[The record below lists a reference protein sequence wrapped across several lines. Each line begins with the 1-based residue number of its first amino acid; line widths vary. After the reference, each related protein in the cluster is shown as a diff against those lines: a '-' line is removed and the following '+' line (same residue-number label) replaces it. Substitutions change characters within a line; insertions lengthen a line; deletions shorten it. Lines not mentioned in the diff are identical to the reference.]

1 MLDLNL
7 TDVERLILANQYE
20 ILGALK
26 KDTHYTKLAE
36 ALRDGHKWLY
46 EQSLEGVSEVMSDN
60 VAEDVLRIIEIYS
73 AMKDSYRDLADKS
86 GIDEHLLEFRGFDG
100 NNEGELLH
108 FARALRENGRY
119 EDTLKHGDINSH
131 MPMCGIYDR
140 MVGAWVKLGRPEFP
154 YSREAILAILEARKG
169 H

>member
-1 MLDLNL
+1 MVDLNL

-46 EQSLEGVSEVMSDN
+46 EQSLEGVSEVMSDKA
-60 VAEDVLRIIEIYS
+60 AEDVLKIIEIYS

-86 GIDEHLLEFRGFDG
+86 GIDKHLLEFRGFDG
-100 NNEGELLH
+100 NHEGELLH
-108 FARALRENGRY
+108 FARALRENGRF
-119 EDTLKHGDINSH
+119 EDTLKQGDLNSH
-131 MPMCGIYDR
+131 MPMRGIYDR

-169 H
+169 